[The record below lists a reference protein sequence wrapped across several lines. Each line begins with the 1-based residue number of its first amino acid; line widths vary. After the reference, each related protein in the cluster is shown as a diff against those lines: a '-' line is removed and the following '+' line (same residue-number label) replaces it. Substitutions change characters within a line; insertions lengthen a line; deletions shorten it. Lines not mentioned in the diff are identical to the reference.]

1 LNKIATVTLQRGG
14 KAVQKEGKPEDLPF
28 QNNSFLLSGRKAERF
43 KEASFYFYLFSESSH
58 LKNLK

>member
-1 LNKIATVTLQRGG
+1 
-14 KAVQKEGKPEDLPF
+14 
-28 QNNSFLLSGRKAERF
+28 LLSGRKAERF